1 MKRLATLLA
10 AAMLLIAT
18 AHAEPVSFGIFGDTP
33 YSSSERN
40 RLPGLISEMG
50 AENLAVIIHIGD
62 IKNGHS
68 TCSDAVFL
76 DILGA
81 FQASQSPLVY
91 VLGDN
96 EWTDCHRKDNGPYD
110 PVERLNKLREMFFTD
125 DYALG
130 QRKLKLERQ
139 SRQAGFE
146 AYVENVRWEMGGVLF
161 VGLNIPG
168 SDNNIGKN
176 PLQPS
181 AEFLVRGHAN
191 EHWLHESFAIAKT
204 RKMPGILIAIQ
215 ADPDFEADS
224 MGHTNLGYRDFLKQL
239 REETLAFPGQ
249 VVLAHGDSHY
259 EQIDKP
265 LFDAQTF
272 KSVQNFTR
280 VETYGS
286 PFMGWIKG
294 VVDTDD
300 PRVFRFMPRPYS
312 PIHESHD

>member
-1 MKRLATLLA
+1 MKQLAIALALATLLTA
-10 AAMLLIAT
+10 AAR
-18 AHAEPVSFGIFGDTP
+18 AEPVSFGIFGDTP
-33 YSSSERN
+33 YSSSERK
-40 RLPGLISEMG
+40 RLPGLINAMG

-62 IKNGHS
+62 IKSGHS
-68 TCSDAVFL
+68 PCSDEVFR

-96 EWTDCHRKDNGPYD
+96 EWTDCQRKDNGQYD

-176 PLQPS
+176 PLQPA
-181 AEFLVRGHAN
+181 AEFLARGIAN
-191 EHWLHESFAIAKT
+191 EHWLRESFAIAKA

-215 ADPDFEADS
+215 ADPDFEADA
-224 MGHTNLGYRDFLKQL
+224 MGHTNLAYRDFLKQL
-239 REETLAFPGQ
+239 REETMAFTGK
-249 VVLAHGDSHY
+249 VVLAHGDTHY
-259 EQIDKP
+259 ERIDKP

-272 KSVQNFTR
+272 KSVHNFTR

-286 PFMGWIKG
+286 PFMGWVKG
-294 VVDTDD
+294 VVDTND
-300 PRVFRFMPRPYS
+300 PEVFHFSPRPYS
-312 PIHESHD
+312 PAQPQ